1 MQLAGLAASVLLLQ
15 WLEAG
20 GRPEAVIPTWAAA
33 HSLHLALRYAAL
45 RTLRFPYPNQKRAA
59 LLAGSHVGGGRVP
72 SVAEGNEGEQIL
84 LPPWACRPRV
94 AYGCTLA
101 QALAG
106 SSSGSSGSHAGMEA
120 ASAASIPLGEL
131 QQLYRDEQY
140 MLTWHSGTAWVLLLE
155 GAGPIDMLRAMWQAA
170 WLERHCSGLEQ
181 ADQQQQLAASL
192 TALEEQW
199 PDFATQAA
207 AAGWQFERAV
217 LPLGTTRLRVL
228 PV

>member
-20 GRPEAVIPTWAAA
+20 GRPEVVIPTWAAA

-59 LLAGSHVGGGRVP
+59 LLAVGHVVSGRVP
-72 SVAEGNEGEQIL
+72 SVAEANEGEQIL

-101 QALAG
+101 QALA
-106 SSSGSSGSHAGMEA
+106 
-120 ASAASIPLGEL
+120 ASLTLGEL

-140 MLTWHSGTAWVLLLE
+140 MLTWHNGTAWVALLE
-155 GAGPIDMLRAMWQAA
+155 SAGPTDMLRAMWQAA
-170 WLERHCSGLEQ
+170 WLERHYPGREQ
-181 ADQQQQLAASL
+181 VDQQRQQLATSL
-192 TALEEQW
+192 KALEENW
-199 PDFATQAA
+199 ADFASQAA

-217 LPLGTTRLRVL
+217 LPLGTTRLRL
-228 PV
+228 LG